1 MNKSTQKAPI
11 VTNGG
16 RKIKNDVIFIVLLLL
31 IISCIGLIYS
41 LSRADGD
48 TVIVTVNGEIT
59 GEYALSHNLTIDI
72 KSGEEQHNI
81 LLIEDGR
88 AFVKDASCPDGI
100 CVAHKPISKD
110 SESIVCLPNKVVI
123 TVKKSEISDSPDII
137 A

>member
-1 MNKSTQKAPI
+1 MNKQTKKTPI
-11 VTNGG
+11 VSNGG
-16 RKIKNDVIFIVLLLL
+16 RKIKNDIIFIVLLLL

-41 LSRADGD
+41 LLRADGD

-59 GEYALSHNLTIDI
+59 GEYALGNNLTIDI
-72 KSGEEQHNI
+72 KSGKDQHNI
-81 LLIEDGR
+81 LVIEDGH
-88 AFVKDASCPDGI
+88 AFVREASCPDGI

-123 TVKKSEISDSPDII
+123 TVKKSELTDTPDII